1 MATPAQ
7 RRNRV
12 QKRVGQAK
20 ETVGK
25 LTGNRSLELK
35 GKVERAKGSVK
46 ETVEAMKATG
56 KKR

>member
-46 ETVEAMKATG
+46 ETVEAMKATE

>member
-35 GKVERAKGSVK
+35 GKVERAKGTVK
-46 ETVEAMKATG
+46 ETVEAMKTTG